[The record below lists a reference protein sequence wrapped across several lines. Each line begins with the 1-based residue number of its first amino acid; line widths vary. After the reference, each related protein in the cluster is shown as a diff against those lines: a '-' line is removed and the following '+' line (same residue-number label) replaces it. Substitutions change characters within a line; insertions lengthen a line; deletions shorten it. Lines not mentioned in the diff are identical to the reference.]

1 MEDEDGGIECWV
13 KEGVKDALVRRYS
26 IQVRCSHMEE
36 VCCWRYMQQTQLLT
50 CLSTCSKLGKVF
62 EFGDEEDCGKLLCAR
77 CMARSALS
85 S

>member
-1 MEDEDGGIECWV
+1 MDGGIECWV
-13 KEGVKDALVRRYS
+13 NEGVKDALVRRYS

-36 VCCWRYMQQTQLLT
+36 VCCWRYMQQRQLLA
-50 CLSTCSKLGKVF
+50 CLSTCSKLRVWGKVF
-62 EFGDEEDCGKLLCAR
+62 ELGDEGDCCKLRCAR